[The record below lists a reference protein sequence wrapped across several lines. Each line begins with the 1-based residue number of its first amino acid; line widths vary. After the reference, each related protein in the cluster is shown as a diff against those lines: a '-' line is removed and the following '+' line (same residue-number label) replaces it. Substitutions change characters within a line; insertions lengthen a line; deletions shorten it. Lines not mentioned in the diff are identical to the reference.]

1 MSSVKNKDI
10 GSNPLDYVTDFG
22 VVCMKRVSKYP
33 KLKEYYD
40 FCSGCIVFPYNNF
53 NSDLK
58 LKEEVANLLFE
69 SPFDCDG
76 KYFNWAL
83 ELLSGDA
90 LNEPMV
96 SLRAIEP
103 WG

>member
-1 MSSVKNKDI
+1 MSNVKNGDTS
-10 GSNPLDYVTDFG
+10 SNPLNYVSDFG
-22 VVCMKRVSKYP
+22 AVCMKRVAKYS

-58 LKEEVANLLFE
+58 LKEEVINLLFE
-69 SPFDCDG
+69 SPFDYNG
-76 KYFNWAL
+76 EYFNWAL

-90 LNEPMV
+90 LNEPMA
-96 SLRAIEP
+96 SLRMVKS

>member
-1 MSSVKNKDI
+1 MSNVKNGDI
-10 GSNPLDYVTDFG
+10 SSNPLNYISDFG
-22 VVCMKRVSKYP
+22 AVCMKRVAKYP

-58 LKEEVANLLFE
+58 LKEEVINLLFE
-69 SPFDCDG
+69 SPFDYNG
-76 KYFNWAL
+76 EYFNWAL
-83 ELLSGDA
+83 ELLLGDA

-96 SLRAIEP
+96 SLRMVKS